1 MARISQ
7 EAKLK
12 ARKIKHCLEEEV
24 AVRNQLKYLKHNL
37 KQSNACYITANY
49 INEIVNWIG
58 D

>member
-12 ARKIKHCLEEEV
+12 ARKIKHCLEEEG

-37 KQSNACYITANY
+37 K
-49 INEIVNWIG
+49 
-58 D
+58 